1 MKRLPE
7 LALSAAALLC
17 APAWAQIDPDRAR
30 QNYLDLLSGR
40 KQPHEM
46 TPRELQ
52 QVRQY
57 DATVRTAPKRPP
69 DNRARC
75 REQNAT
81 SQPVTPLEDAV
92 LDLKCSQ
99 RPE

>member
-1 MKRLPE
+1 MKRVPE
-7 LALSAAALLC
+7 LALLVAALLC
-17 APAWAQIDPDRAR
+17 APAWAQIDLDRAR

-40 KQPHEM
+40 KQPHELNA
-46 TPRELQ
+46 RELQ
-52 QVRQY
+52 EVRQY
-57 DATVRTAPKRPP
+57 DATVRTAPTRPP
-69 DNRARC
+69 DSKARC